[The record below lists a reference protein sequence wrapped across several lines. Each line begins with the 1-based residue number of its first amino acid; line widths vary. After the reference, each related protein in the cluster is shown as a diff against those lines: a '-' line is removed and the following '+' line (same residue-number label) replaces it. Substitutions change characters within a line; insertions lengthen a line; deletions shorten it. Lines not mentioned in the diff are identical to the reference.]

1 MTWSDRL
8 KEIMRERGLKQKDLA
23 DMLGMTQ
30 PSVFYMMQG
39 DVRLSSLEKLASALN
54 VPVSLLLE
62 SPQKEEKT
70 EPYDEKYR
78 ETHVHGYIRIGKRVV
93 EVNSLKELKDAVT
106 ACEVNY
112 LE

>member
-1 MTWSDRL
+1 MDWTVRL
-8 KEIMRERGLKQKDLA
+8 KEIMQERGLKQKDLA
-23 DMLGMTQ
+23 EKLGIS
-30 PSVFYMMQG
+30 PSAFFLIKQG
-39 DVRLSSLEKLASALN
+39 DVRLSTLKKIAFVLN
-54 VPVSLLLE
+54 IQVAELLE
-62 SPQKEEKT
+62 EPVEKI

-112 LE
+112 LK